1 MESSEHALDFSH
13 YRHAMP
19 RKKRTIL
26 QRIVDALLAPFCAL
40 SEVGVWIGL
49 VANSEIQIDSSEEP
63 TPLWKRTLLL
73 PFYVLASLANLFR
86 LVIAHPFSGW
96 LHEPQLRK
104 HLLFGLPAMIGALL
118 VVGMLIVQ
126 SIEANKSKALYADA
140 FEKSERSKE
149 YDSAKLYAS
158 RLIQFGEK
166 GSPETTFRYCKLLA
180 ADNDLERANA
190 ILEALAPND
199 SPGYAPAHAQ
209 RAIAY
214 ASMIARGGDQRLL
227 DPLRWHLSHSNDR
240 KDERLALARASYFQA
255 SQQFVDWIRSLQ
267 LAAKLNPDH
276 WLSIANI
283 MIARKDGKNAQQA
296 LILARDSFRRKLSE
310 DPLSI
315 PLRIRLIEA
324 LVRLQQ
330 FDEAEQTIQVGAGFH
345 PDSMEM
351 KQAKGA
357 LERARLLSMQESKR
371 SDNELLEQILLV
383 MSYPDQEDFAVD
395 RMVYLYGDM
404 RPENQDKIR
413 TLLEQKSKANPASPL
428 IQLSLSIVA
437 IIDQRIDDAQ
447 KLLERTLELDPTIH
461 LAKNNLAW
469 LLAERDP
476 TQLERAIKLSEEAVA
491 ALPNMPSYRD
501 TLGTLLLMN
510 GDTNRAITELESAL
524 PGMPQEERGKLCSK
538 LAKAYEALGNK
549 SLAKSYQAQAD
560 QLSQTKTSK

>member
-1 MESSEHALDFSH
+1 
-13 YRHAMP
+13 
-19 RKKRTIL
+19 
-26 QRIVDALLAPFCAL
+26 
-40 SEVGVWIGL
+40 
-49 VANSEIQIDSSEEP
+49 
-63 TPLWKRTLLL
+63 
-73 PFYVLASLANLFR
+73 
-86 LVIAHPFSGW
+86 
-96 LHEPQLRK
+96 
-104 HLLFGLPAMIGALL
+104 
-118 VVGMLIVQ
+118 
-126 SIEANKSKALYADA
+126 
-140 FEKSERSKE
+140 
-149 YDSAKLYAS
+149 
-158 RLIQFGEK
+158 
-166 GSPETTFRYCKLLA
+166 
-180 ADNDLERANA
+180 
-190 ILEALAPND
+190 
-199 SPGYAPAHAQ
+199 
-209 RAIAY
+209 
-214 ASMIARGGDQRLL
+214 
-227 DPLRWHLSHSNDR
+227 
-240 KDERLALARASYFQA
+240 
-255 SQQFVDWIRSLQ
+255 
-267 LAAKLNPDH
+267 
-276 WLSIANI
+276 
-283 MIARKDGKNAQQA
+283 
-296 LILARDSFRRKLSE
+296 
-310 DPLSI
+310 
-315 PLRIRLIEA
+315 

-395 RMVYLYGDM
+395 RMVHLYGDM

>member
-1 MESSEHALDFSH
+1 
-13 YRHAMP
+13 MP
-19 RKKRTIL
+19 RKKHTIL
-26 QRIVDALLAPFCAL
+26 QRIVDVLLAPFRAL
-40 SEVGVWIGL
+40 SELGVWIGL
-49 VANSEIQIDSSEEP
+49 VANSEIQIDSNEEP

-73 PFYVLASLANLFR
+73 PFYVFASLANLFR
-86 LVIAHPFSGW
+86 LFIAYPFSGW
-96 LHEPQLRK
+96 IHEPQLRK
-104 HLLFGLPAMIGALL
+104 HLLFGLPSMVGAML
-118 VVGMLIVQ
+118 VVGVLIVQ
-126 SIEANKSKALYADA
+126 LVEANKSQVLYFEA
-140 FEKSERSKE
+140 FEQSEKSKE

-166 GSPETTFRYCKLLA
+166 PSPETTFRYCKLLA
-180 ADNDLERANA
+180 ANNDLQRANA
-190 ILEALAPND
+190 ILEDLAPND
-199 SPGYAPAHAQ
+199 VPGYAPAHAQ

-214 ASMIARGGDQRLL
+214 ASVIARGGDQHLL
-227 DPLRWHLSHSNDR
+227 EPLRWHLSHSNER

-255 SQQFVDWIRSLQ
+255 SQQFVDWIRSLE

-283 MIARKDGKNAQQA
+283 MIARKDGKNAQHA

-315 PLRIRLIEA
+315 PMRIRLIEA

-345 PDSMEM
+345 PDSLEM
-351 KQAKGA
+351 KQARGA

-371 SDNELLEQILLV
+371 SDSELLDQIMLV
-383 MSYPDQEDFAVD
+383 MSYPEQEDFAVD

-404 RPENQDKIR
+404 SHENRDKIR
-413 TLLEQKSKANPASPL
+413 AILEQKSTANPSSPL

-437 IIDQRIDDAQ
+437 LVDQRIDDAQ
-447 KLLERTLELDPTIH
+447 RLLEKTLELDSKAH
-461 LAKNNLAW
+461 MAKNNLAW

-476 TQLERAIKLSEEAVA
+476 TQLERAIKLSQEAVDA
-491 ALPNMPSYRD
+491 VPTVPNYRD

-510 GDTNRAITELESAL
+510 GDTDRAITELERAL

-538 LAKAYEALGNK
+538 LAKAYESLGNK

-560 QLSQTKTSK
+560 QLSQAKTSQ